1 MNRAFSRLRKQPL
14 SHLPKAKEPTLIEK
28 YAVAAASELRASYRA
43 APYYLK
49 LPVVK
54 QSML

>member
-1 MNRAFSRLRKQPL
+1 MNRELAGLRKQPL